1 MSAMLRY
8 LAGIAGLLAILP
20 AMLAPASAA
29 DAAAGKTKAAKCT
42 VCHGLDGIAKNPNA
56 PNLAGES
63 TTYIRKQLGA
73 FRSGERKDPQMSI
86 MAKNLS
92 DEDIAD
98 LAAWYS
104 SLKVTVEMP
113 K

>member
-1 MSAMLRY
+1 MLRY
-8 LAGIAGLLAILP
+8 LAGAIGFFAILP
-20 AMLAPASAA
+20 ATLAPAAAA

-42 VCHGLDGIAKNPNA
+42 VCHGLDGLAKNPDA
-56 PNLAGES
+56 PNLAGDS
-63 TTYIRKQLGA
+63 ANYIRKQLDA
-73 FRSGERKDPQMSI
+73 YKSGERKDPQMSI
-86 MAKNLS
+86 MAKSLS

-104 SLKVTVEMP
+104 SLKITVEMP

>member
-1 MSAMLRY
+1 MLRY
-8 LAGIAGLLAILP
+8 LTRAGFFAALLAAALNP
-20 AMLAPASAA
+20 AAAA

-42 VCHGLDGIAKNPNA
+42 VCHGLDGLAKNPDA
-56 PNLAGES
+56 PNLAGDS
-63 TTYIRKQLGA
+63 ANYIRKQLGA
-73 FRSGERKDPQMSI
+73 YRSGERKDPQMSI

>member
-1 MSAMLRY
+1 MLRY
-8 LAGIAGLLAILP
+8 MTRIGFLVALLP
-20 AMLAPASAA
+20 AMLAPAAAA

-42 VCHGLDGIAKNPNA
+42 VCHGLDGLAKNPDA
-56 PNLAGES
+56 PNLAGDS
-63 TTYIRKQLGA
+63 ANYIRKQLGA
-73 FRSGERKDPQMSI
+73 YRKGERKDPQMTI
-86 MAKNLS
+86 MAKDLS
-92 DEDIAD
+92 DDDIAD

>member
-1 MSAMLRY
+1 MLRY
-8 LAGIAGLLAILP
+8 LTRAGFFAALLAAALNP
-20 AMLAPASAA
+20 AAAA

-42 VCHGLDGIAKNPNA
+42 VCHGLDGLAKNPDA
-56 PNLAGES
+56 PNLAGDS
-63 TTYIRKQLGA
+63 ANYIRKQLGA
-73 FRSGERKDPQMSI
+73 YRSGERKDPQLSI

>member
-1 MSAMLRY
+1 MLRY
-8 LAGIAGLLAILP
+8 LAGVAGFLVILLAALHP
-20 AMLAPASAA
+20 ATAA

-42 VCHGLDGIAKNPNA
+42 VCHGLDGLAKNPDA

-63 TTYIRKQLGA
+63 ANYIRKQLDA
-73 FRSGERKDPQMSI
+73 YRSGERKDPQMTI
-86 MAKNLS
+86 MAKDLS
-92 DEDIAD
+92 DDDIAD

>member
-1 MSAMLRY
+1 MLRY
-8 LAGIAGLLAILP
+8 LTGVAGFLAILP
-20 AMLAPASAA
+20 AMLAPAAAA
-29 DAAAGKTKAAKCT
+29 DAAAGKTKAARCA
-42 VCHGLDGIAKNPNA
+42 VCHGLDGLAKNPDA

-63 TTYIRKQLGA
+63 ANYIRKQLGA
-73 FRSGERKDPQMSI
+73 YRSGERKDPQMTV
-86 MAKNLS
+86 MAKDLS
-92 DEDIAD
+92 DDDIAD

>member
-1 MSAMLRY
+1 MLRY
-8 LAGIAGLLAILP
+8 FTGVVGFLAILP
-20 AMLAPASAA
+20 VMLVPAAAA
-29 DAAAGKTKAAKCT
+29 DAAAGKAKAARCT
-42 VCHGLDGIAKNPNA
+42 VCHGLDGLAKNPDA
-56 PNLAGES
+56 PNLAGDS
-63 TTYIRKQLGA
+63 ANYIRKQLGA
-73 FRSGERKDPQMSI
+73 YRSGERKDPQMSI

-92 DEDIAD
+92 DDDIAD

>member
-1 MSAMLRY
+1 MLRY
-8 LAGIAGLLAILP
+8 LAGVLCLLAILP

-29 DAAAGKTKAAKCT
+29 DAAAGRKKAARCA
-42 VCHGLDGIAKNPNA
+42 VCHGLDGLAKNPVT
-56 PNLAGES
+56 PNLAGDNAN
-63 TTYIRKQLGA
+63 YLRKQLGA
-73 FRSGERKDPQMSI
+73 FRSGERKDPQMSV
-86 MAKNLS
+86 MAKDLS

>member
-1 MSAMLRY
+1 MLRY
-8 LAGIAGLLAILP
+8 LAGIAGFLAILP
-20 AMLAPASAA
+20 AAVNPAAAA

-42 VCHGLDGIAKNPNA
+42 VCHGLDGLAKSPDA
-56 PNLAGES
+56 PNLAGDS
-63 TTYIRKQLGA
+63 ANYIRKQLGA
-73 FRSGERKDPQMSI
+73 YRSGERKDPQMSI
-86 MAKNLS
+86 MAKGLS

>member
-1 MSAMLRY
+1 MLRY
-8 LAGIAGLLAILP
+8 LTRAGFFAALLAVALNP
-20 AMLAPASAA
+20 AAAA
-29 DAAAGKTKAAKCT
+29 DAAAGTTKAAKCT
-42 VCHGLDGIAKNPNA
+42 VCHGLDGLAKNPDA
-56 PNLAGES
+56 PNLAGDS
-63 TTYIRKQLGA
+63 ANYIRKQLGA
-73 FRSGERKDPQMSI
+73 YRSGERKDPQMSI

-92 DEDIAD
+92 DDDIAD

>member
-1 MSAMLRY
+1 MSTMLRY
-8 LAGIAGLLAILP
+8 LAGIAGLLALLP

-29 DAAAGKTKAAKCT
+29 DAAAGRTKAAKCA

-63 TTYIRKQLGA
+63 TIYIRKQLGA

>member
-1 MSAMLRY
+1 MLRY
-8 LAGIAGLLAILP
+8 LTRAGFFAALLAAALNP
-20 AMLAPASAA
+20 AAAA

-42 VCHGLDGIAKNPNA
+42 VCHGLDGLAKNPDA
-56 PNLAGES
+56 PNLAGDS
-63 TTYIRKQLGA
+63 ANYIRKQLGA
-73 FRSGERKDPQMSI
+73 YRSGERKDPQMSI

-92 DEDIAD
+92 DDDIAD